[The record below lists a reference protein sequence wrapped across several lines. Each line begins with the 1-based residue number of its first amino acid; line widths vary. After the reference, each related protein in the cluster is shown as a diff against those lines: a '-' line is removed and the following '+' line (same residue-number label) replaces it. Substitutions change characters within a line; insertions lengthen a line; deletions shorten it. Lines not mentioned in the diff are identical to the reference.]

1 MWVAEAGFVRP
12 GEVGC
17 GQPVFRSGHQRS
29 LAVERGGL
37 ERANACSASLRVARC
52 CILGGCTRSR
62 SRIGC
67 GILVCWFGNVRLGS
81 GRVSSRSGGI
91 SRARGRFGIRR
102 RGGCIGRAGCRGCVR
117 LAGVRCRSSIRGGWR
132 SGGLGGSVRC
142 RGRCGSGPLIGRLG
156 GIRLSSGISSRCCS
170 AGCTGCRCGIRRRL
184 GGGAARH
191 LPAQRRHHQRR
202 VGWQGQL
209 PGHAA
214 GPRRRHDRFRC

>member
-1 MWVAEAGFVRP
+1 M
-12 GEVGC
+12 GC

-67 GILVCWFGNVRLGS
+67 GILVYWFGNVRLGS

-91 SRARGRFGIRR
+91 SRACGRFGIRR

-156 GIRLSSGISSRCCS
+156 SIRLSSGISSRCCS
-170 AGCTGCRCGIRRRL
+170 AGCTGCRCGIR
-184 GGGAARH
+184 
-191 LPAQRRHHQRR
+191 